1 MNNHSKY
8 RHGRLIFGL
17 VALLSASF
25 LTRAPFEKTPQ
36 DCELISVIKPKK
48 KNDRQKSDE

>member
-1 MNNHSKY
+1 MDTQNKY

-48 KNDRQKSDE
+48 KNDARKGDE